1 MDVHYLTNIIVSLFT
16 LTLLELI
23 LGVDNLVFI
32 AIASNRLHESEQKLA
47 RRFGLLLA
55 LVTRLLLLATVSYLS
70 HLKVPFFTL
79 FDISFSV
86 SDLLLLGGGLFL
98 IYKGTVQIHAET
110 EPEPEPEPES
120 EVALKKHYSKLIP
133 VILQIGIIDII
144 FSFDSVFTAVGMT
157 SLYWIM
163 ATAITITIIIMIF
176 ASEPLSRF
184 IESRPTI
191 KILAL
196 SFILLIGILLVADG
210 MHYHVPRAYVYFAIC
225 YALFVEMLNSIVH
238 NRKMK
243 KLAENNKNA

>member
-1 MDVHYLTNIIVSLFT
+1 MDVHYLINIIVSLFT

-32 AIASNRLHESEQKLA
+32 AIASNQLHESKQKLA

-55 LVTRLLLLATVSYLS
+55 LMTRLLLLATVSYLA

-98 IYKGTVQIHAET
+98 IYKGTLQIHAET
-110 EPEPEPEPES
+110 EPEIES

-196 SFILLIGILLVADG
+196 SFILLIGTLLVADG

-225 YALFVEMLNSIVH
+225 YALFVEMLNSTVH
-238 NRKMK
+238 NRKKK
-243 KLAENNKNA
+243 KLAANNLKA